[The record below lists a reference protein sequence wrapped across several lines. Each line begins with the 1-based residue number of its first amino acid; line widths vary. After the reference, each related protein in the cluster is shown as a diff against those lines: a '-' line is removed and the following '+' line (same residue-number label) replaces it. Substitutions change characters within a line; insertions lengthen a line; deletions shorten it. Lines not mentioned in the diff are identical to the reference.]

1 MALLE
6 SALSSLNQRDGVQ
19 GVLLCHLQP
28 ADLTAHLLRNGE
40 TRSVVTRPVDP
51 ETRGKLLDGLGD
63 AALVDDQLTMGVH
76 RHQVVGNTHC
86 CILLDG
92 LLRCLPLATCPLSWR
107 KRVTYPP
114 PFALLF

>member
-1 MALLE
+1 AE
-6 SALSSLNQRDGVQ
+6 DGIRDFHVTGVQ
-19 GVLLCHLQP
+19 TC
-28 ADLTAHLLRNGE
+28 
-40 TRSVVTRPVDP
+40 
-51 ETRGKLLDGLGD
+51 
-63 AALVDDQLTMGVH
+63 ALPIFH

-114 PFALLF
+114 PFALLFRPPCRRSIDGQVASLVPRSEERRVGKECTAWGWERK